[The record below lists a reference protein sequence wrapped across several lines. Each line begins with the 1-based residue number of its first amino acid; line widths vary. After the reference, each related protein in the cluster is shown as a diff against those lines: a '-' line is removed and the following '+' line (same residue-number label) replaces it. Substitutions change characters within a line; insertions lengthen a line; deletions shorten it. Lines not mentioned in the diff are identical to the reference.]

1 MKLNISDNYFSYSKN
16 ILVSIIF
23 IIPFLI
29 IYEII
34 CFLYFR
40 GMTYQIRNSADII
53 IRRFFDFFGT
63 FSESAYALTL
73 FASIL
78 LIFFIKKKDLSK
90 IKVRF
95 KYLFF
100 MLFEGF
106 LLGLLL
112 LFLLNDISITSFRD
126 IVYQDNLLLNLYLCI
141 GAGIWEEILFRFFL
155 FSFIYKFF
163 SKDQK
168 NNMFLYFYISVFLS
182 SLLFSMFHY
191 IGNSV
196 EVFHLHTFIIRFIA
210 GIYLALL
217 YYFRGFGIT
226 AMTHISYDFIL
237 VSLPLIYA
245 K

>member
-23 IIPFLI
+23 IVPFLI

-141 GAGIWEEILFRFFL
+141 GAGIWEEILFRFC
-155 FSFIYKFF
+155 FF
-163 SKDQK
+163 HS
-168 NNMFLYFYISVFLS
+168 LTVFLIKS
-182 SLLFSMFHY
+182 
-191 IGNSV
+191 
-196 EVFHLHTFIIRFIA
+196 
-210 GIYLALL
+210 
-217 YYFRGFGIT
+217 
-226 AMTHISYDFIL
+226 
-237 VSLPLIYA
+237 